1 MTITNSC
8 YSASLDGALFVNKE
22 KGEANGFERKLK
34 KKVLVC
40 TDFKKNILLWSGT
53 QDAISSTLTMTI
65 KLPKMCRPIQC
76 VFFL

>member
-65 KLPKMCRPIQC
+65 KLPKMCRPTQC